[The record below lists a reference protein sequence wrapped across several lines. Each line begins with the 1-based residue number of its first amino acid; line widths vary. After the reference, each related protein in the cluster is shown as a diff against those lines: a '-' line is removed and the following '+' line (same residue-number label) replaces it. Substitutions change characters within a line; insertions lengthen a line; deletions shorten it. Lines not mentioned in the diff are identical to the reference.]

1 MFSLRAANGTRTVC
15 FLMGDFSGNTDGKN
29 HENQHLFLPR
39 RSSRFRIA
47 RNRDDTVM
55 SNHHLVGH
63 GAIFGIQGLLSM
75 IWMWNTPCTAFIFV
89 QGFGICPITGF
100 ASGYALAVL
109 ATVSFYCLCNTE
121 IIRFASIKFFVK
133 NFLDSGC

>member
-1 MFSLRAANGTRTVC
+1 MEHGLCVFSREIFQGIQTGKTTKINTYFCPEGHPGFALRETGMIRSCPTTICGTRGYLWNPRAAVHD
-15 FLMGDFSGNTDGKN
+15 MDV
-29 HENQHLFLPR
+29 EY
-39 RSSRFRIA
+39 
-47 RNRDDTVM
+47 
-55 SNHHLVGH
+55 
-63 GAIFGIQGLLSM
+63 
-75 IWMWNTPCTAFIFV
+75 AFIFV
-89 QGFGICPITGF
+89 QGFGICPITSF